1 MVDLKRRLPGAGAW
15 VHPNKACVTGVQEK
29 PALLAR
35 AFGKNIVAAGLLEQ
49 IKEAVLRG
57 IQHGLSQASAGS
69 GLIGGADLLRTA
81 MQRSEVHTVVL
92 ASDASDRVQRKL
104 SAVNRKGI
112 SFVRMPINK
121 DALGARV
128 GTGPRAAVGVL
139 PASSS
144 VYLIRLLQVWGALG

>member
-1 MVDLKRRLPGAGAW
+1 
-15 VHPNKACVTGVQEK
+15 
-29 PALLAR
+29 
-35 AFGKNIVAAGLLEQ
+35 
-49 IKEAVLRG
+49 
-57 IQHGLSQASAGS
+57 
-69 GLIGGADLLRTA
+69 

-92 ASDASDRVQRKL
+92 ASDASDSVQRKL
-104 SAVNRKGI
+104 SAVNSKGI
-112 SFVRMPINK
+112 SLVRMPINK